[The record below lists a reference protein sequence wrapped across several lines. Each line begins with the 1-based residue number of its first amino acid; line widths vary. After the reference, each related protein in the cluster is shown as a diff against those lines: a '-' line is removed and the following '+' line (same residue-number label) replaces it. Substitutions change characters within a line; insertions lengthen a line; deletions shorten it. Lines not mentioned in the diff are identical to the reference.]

1 MIKDVENYVVFR
13 LATEIFAIPV
23 SIAHEIIGY
32 QEVTEVPDMD
42 SFIKGVTNVRGNIM
56 PVIDL
61 RQKFDMPEKEV
72 DIDTAII
79 VLDMQIDN
87 KNYRLGIIVD
97 KVISV
102 LEIKDAEIL
111 PVPNVGSK
119 YNSNFV
125 NGISKIESDYVVI
138 LNIIK
143 IFTKNEI
150 AKIINQ

>member
-1 MIKDVENYVVFR
+1 MITEVENYVVFR

-32 QEVTEVPDMD
+32 QEITEVPDMD
-42 SFIKGVTNVRGNIM
+42 IFIKGITNVRGSVM

-72 DIDTAII
+72 EMDTSIVILDALIDE
-79 VLDMQIDN
+79 
-87 KNYRLGIIVD
+87 KNYKLGIIVD

-102 LEIKDAEIL
+102 IKIKDAEIL
-111 PVPNVGSK
+111 PVPSVGSK
-119 YNSNFV
+119 YNSSFV
-125 NGISKIESDYVVI
+125 NGITKIKSDYVVI